1 MLFEFHLIGGVL
13 GLVRTTTDLHRR
25 LRSPSSLLL
34 AHILH
39 LLTASF
45 VESPLNTDVQLF
57 EIGKGAGGDGF
68 TRSSPADLKCVLYG
82 TAVGVDIIVVVLWRA

>member
-13 GLVRTTTDLHRR
+13 GLVRTTTDLHWR

-39 LLTASF
+39 LLTTGF
-45 VESPLNTDVQLF
+45 VESSLDTDVQLLQLGPQTL
-57 EIGKGAGGDGF
+57 ID
-68 TRSSPADLKCVLYG
+68 RQ
-82 TAVGVDIIVVVLWRA
+82 